1 MSTAVQSAQA
11 APALAI
17 GCLGRL
23 RLSADGVE
31 LPWRPVR
38 RGRAIF
44 QYMVAHRRRA
54 VARDELAEVFWPG
67 SSAPA
72 ARNCLNTS
80 LSILRS
86 GLRDVLGDLPVVVH
100 RDGAYRIDGTL
111 DVTVDAEDFE
121 ELAAEGARLRRERD
135 LEGAARAYRKAAA
148 LYAGDL
154 FEDDPYEDWMTVQRR
169 YLRET
174 HLTILGELADC
185 EAALADPS
193 AAIAVCRQA
202 LLVEPEREDV
212 HRRLMA
218 AYARVGQR
226 ALALRQFE
234 VCADAL
240 RRRLRTEPSPET
252 LALHERIRRGA
263 G

>member
-1 MSTAVQSAQA
+1 MSTAVRSAQA

-44 QYMVAHRRRA
+44 QYLVAHRRRA

-67 SSAPA
+67 SSAAA

-100 RDGAYRIDGTL
+100 REGAYRIDGAL
-111 DVTVDAEDFE
+111 DLTVDAEEFE
-121 ELAAEGARLRRERD
+121 ELAAEGARLRRECD
-135 LEGAARAYRKAAA
+135 LEGAARAYRTAAA

-185 EAALADPS
+185 EAALGDPS

-226 ALALRQFE
+226 ALALGQFE

-240 RRRLRTEPSPET
+240 RRRLRTEPSRET